1 MGMTY
6 SGVTAASSLTNPP
19 MRIGGGF
26 GGVGGAIS
34 ENSTA
39 SGGGRGV
46 WLYNS
51 SHSSSQLTDTNFFT
65 DAKYLGMQMG
75 DIVMG
80 AQATGSSVG
89 VYIGVLSSVTTA
101 GANLA
106 STGGII
112 SSTR

>member
-1 MGMTY
+1 MTY
-6 SGVTAASSLTNPP
+6 SGATASSSLANPP
-19 MRIGGGF
+19 QRIAGGL
-26 GGVGGAIS
+26 GGVS
-34 ENSTA
+34 EQSTA

-51 SHSSSQLTDTNFFT
+51 SHSTTQLTDTAFFS
-65 DAKYLGMQMG
+65 DAFYLGMKQG

-89 VYIGVLSSVTTA
+89 VYMGVLGAVTTA
-101 GANLA
+101 GAALA
-106 STGGII
+106 STGGIL